1 MAGGEDRHAHGA
13 LRAPRP
19 DETASVPG
27 GESASA
33 PAPAGAPRGEGRPR
47 AEKLV
52 LLNVADPGEVR
63 VAILMGGRLDEIY
76 LERAGRTLTGNIYRG
91 TVTNVEPSLQAAF
104 VDIGTG
110 RNGFLHAS
118 DCLPPSGGHEEIL
131 SSRRRR
137 GRREAGPEAPAEGY
151 LPIEKMLHKGQDVLV
166 QVTKEGIGTKG
177 PALTTYLSLPG
188 RYLVLMPAMAKLGV
202 SKKIED
208 ELQREELRRTMAAL
222 KPPKGLGFIARTASV
237 GHPADDLARDMDF
250 LVGLWGALAKRAQSA
265 KAPALIYQ
273 ESDLVIRAV
282 RDFVPN
288 DTTSI
293 VIDSPE
299 AGERVRS
306 FLELVCPEL
315 VGLVRLHEGP
325 APLFHQ
331 HGVEQELS
339 RLGRRR
345 VKLPSGGSLVI
356 EQTEALVAIDV
367 NTGGYRG
374 RERDQAAAILR
385 TNLEAAREIAYQVR
399 MRDIGGLVIIDF
411 IDMDEHGHCRQVE
424 RELRASLER
433 DRAKITVVPMSELGV
448 VEMSRQ
454 RTRLGLDRSMYE
466 TCPACRGLGTVRS
479 PESLGLD
486 LLREV
491 KAACGRGDCTGI
503 EALFSPPVALAVTN
517 LYRGNLL
524 RLEEST
530 GVKIMVGAD
539 PAMGPGQM
547 RVVLK
552 GGWGTRVVERSSEEA
567 E

>member
-1 MAGGEDRHAHGA
+1 M
-13 LRAPRP
+13 
-19 DETASVPG
+19 
-27 GESASA
+27 
-33 PAPAGAPRGEGRPR
+33 
-47 AEKLV
+47 
-52 LLNVADPGEVR
+52 
-63 VAILMGGRLDEIY
+63 AILLGSRLDEIY

-104 VDIGTG
+104 VDIGAG

-118 DCLPPSGGHEEIL
+118 DCLPPHGGYEETLSGGGGGG
-131 SSRRRR
+131 RRRR
-137 GRREAGPEAPAEGY
+137 GRGRGEEKPEGPAESHP
-151 LPIEKMLHKGQDVLV
+151 PIEKMLRKGQDVLV

-188 RYLVLMPAMAKLGV
+188 RYLVLMPALSKLGV
-202 SKKIED
+202 SKKIDD

-222 KPPKGLGFIARTASV
+222 KPPKGMGFIARTASV
-237 GHPADDLARDMDF
+237 GHPAEDLARDMEF
-250 LVGLWGALAKRAQSA
+250 LVGLWKALLKRAQSA

-273 ESDLVIRAV
+273 ESDLVIPAV
-282 RDFVPN
+282 RDFIPS
-288 DTTSI
+288 DTSAI
-293 VIDSPE
+293 VIDSAE
-299 AGERVRS
+299 TAERVRS

-315 VGLVRLHEGP
+315 VDKVRLHEEA
-325 APLFHQ
+325 APLFHRY
-331 HGVEQELS
+331 GVEQELA

-374 RERDQAAAILR
+374 KDREQAAAILR

-399 MRDIGGLVIIDF
+399 MRDMGGLVIIDF
-411 IDMDEHGHCRQVE
+411 IDMDDYGHRRQVE
-424 RELRASLER
+424 RELRSALER
-433 DRAKITVVPMSELGV
+433 DRAKITVTPMSELGV

-466 TCPACRGLGTVRS
+466 NCPACRGQGTVRS
-479 PESLGLD
+479 VESLGLD
-486 LLREV
+486 LLREI
-491 KAACGRGDCTGI
+491 KAACGRGDCTAV
-503 EALFSPPVALAVTN
+503 EALLAPQAALAVGN
-517 LYRGNLL
+517 LYRANLH

-530 GVKIMVGAD
+530 GVKIMLGAD
-539 PAMGPGQM
+539 PAMGLGQM

-567 E
+567 D

>member
-1 MAGGEDRHAHGA
+1 M
-13 LRAPRP
+13 
-19 DETASVPG
+19 
-27 GESASA
+27 
-33 PAPAGAPRGEGRPR
+33 
-47 AEKLV
+47 
-52 LLNVADPGEVR
+52 NVADPGEIR
-63 VAILMGGRLDEIY
+63 VALLLDGRLDEIY

-91 TVTNVEPSLQAAF
+91 TVSNVEPSLQAAF

-118 DCLPPSGGHEEIL
+118 DCLPSHGGYEEIL
-131 SSRRRR
+131 SGRRRR
-137 GRREAGPEAPAEGY
+137 GHREESSEGSAEGHP
-151 LPIEKMLHKGQDVLV
+151 PIEGMLRKGQDVLV

-188 RYLVLMPAMAKLGV
+188 RYLVLMPALSKLGV
-202 SKKIED
+202 SKKIDD

-222 KPPKGLGFIARTASV
+222 KPPKGMGFIARTASV
-237 GHPADDLARDMDF
+237 GHPAEDLARDMDF
-250 LVGLWGALAKRAQSA
+250 LVGLWKALSKRAQST

-282 RDFVPN
+282 RDFIPN
-288 DTTSI
+288 DTSSI
-293 VIDSPE
+293 LVDSTE
-299 AGERVRS
+299 AGDRVRS

-315 VGLVRLHEGP
+315 VGVVRFHEEP
-325 APLFHQ
+325 APLFHRY
-331 HGVEQELS
+331 GVEQELS

-345 VKLPSGGSLVI
+345 VRLSSGGSLVI

-385 TNLEAAREIAYQVR
+385 TNLEAAREIAYQIR

-411 IDMDEHGHCRQVE
+411 IDMDDYGHRRQVE
-424 RELRASLER
+424 RELRSALDR
-433 DRAKITVVPMSELGV
+433 DRAKITVTPMSELGV

-466 TCPACRGLGTVRS
+466 ACPACHGQGTVKS

-491 KAACGRGDCTGI
+491 KAACGHGDCAGI
-503 EALFSPPVALAVTN
+503 EAIFAPRVALAVTN
-517 LYRGNLL
+517 LYRGNLQ